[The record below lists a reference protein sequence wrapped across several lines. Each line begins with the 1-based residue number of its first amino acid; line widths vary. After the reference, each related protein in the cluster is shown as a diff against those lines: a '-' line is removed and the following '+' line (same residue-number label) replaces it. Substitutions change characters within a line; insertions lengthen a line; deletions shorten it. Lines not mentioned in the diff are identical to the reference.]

1 MTDEATG
8 PAATEGSLGQ
18 IALQR
23 IYLKDASFEAPN
35 SPGILR
41 GEWKPEVTMNL
52 TTRTDDIGEGRI
64 EVVLEISVEAK
75 LGDKVA
81 FLAEV
86 QQAGIFMLQGFQ
98 QAEVGQILGIFCP
111 TQLYPYARE
120 AIAGLVGKGGFPQLH
135 LQPVNF
141 EAMMAESQAR
151 QGEQPAQD

>member
-1 MTDEATG
+1 MTDESADQ
-8 PAATEGSLGQ
+8 AAAAGTPGQ
-18 IALQR
+18 VALQR

-52 TTRTDDIGEGRI
+52 STRTDELGEGRF

-75 LGDKVA
+75 LGDNIA
-81 FLAEV
+81 FLTEV
-86 QQAGIFMLQGFQ
+86 QQAGMFVLQGFQ
-98 QAEVGQILGIFCP
+98 PAELGQILGIFCP

-120 AIAGLVGKGGFPQLH
+120 AIANLVGKGGFPQLH

-141 EAMMAESQAR
+141 ESMMADAQAR
-151 QGEQPAQD
+151 QGDQPE

>member
-1 MTDEATG
+1 MTDESADQ
-8 PAATEGSLGQ
+8 AAAAGTLGQ
-18 IALQR
+18 VALQR

-52 TTRTDDIGEGRI
+52 STRTDDLGEGRF

-75 LGDKVA
+75 LGDNIA
-81 FLAEV
+81 FLTEV
-86 QQAGIFMLQGFQ
+86 QQAGMFMLQGFQ
-98 QAEVGQILGIFCP
+98 PAELGQILGVFCP

-120 AIAGLVGKGGFPQLH
+120 AIANLVGKGGFPQLH

-141 EAMMAESQAR
+141 ESMMAEAQAR
-151 QGEQPAQD
+151 QGDQPE

>member
-1 MTDEATG
+1 MTDESADQ
-8 PAATEGSLGQ
+8 AAAAGTPGQ
-18 IALQR
+18 VALQR

-52 TTRTDDIGEGRI
+52 STRTDDLGEGRF

-75 LGDKVA
+75 LGDNIA
-81 FLAEV
+81 FLTEV
-86 QQAGIFMLQGFQ
+86 QQAGMFVLQGFQ
-98 QAEVGQILGIFCP
+98 PAELGQILGIFCP

-120 AIAGLVGKGGFPQLH
+120 AIANLVGKGGFPQLH

-141 EAMMAESQAR
+141 ESMMADAQAR
-151 QGEQPAQD
+151 QGDQPE